1 MVFSNGSEIYVDDSI
16 SHLYSEKAGLFEDM
30 LASIEPPLVA
40 VLRIIPAK
48 GSTIS
53 VEIERSGPNH
63 CSITI
68 QMGTEWD
75 DSSPGEFIRS
85 ARAIAGY
92 LFSTKSKHDVLHWM
106 DYIDKKNDHE
116 KYISSSF

>member
-1 MVFSNGSEIYVDDSI
+1 MIFSNGSEIYVDDNI
-16 SHLYSEKAGLFEDM
+16 KDLYSKKRGLFEDM
-30 LASIEPPLVA
+30 LGSIEPPLIA
-40 VLRIIPAK
+40 VMRIIPDQ

-53 VEIERSGPNH
+53 VEIERSRPNH

-75 DSSPGEFIRS
+75 DSSPGEFIRA

-92 LFSTKSKHDVLHWM
+92 LFSTKSNSDVIHWM
-106 DYIDKKNDHE
+106 DYIDKKNDNE